1 MSYIREETGTIII
14 SDGRVYATFKQEPIT
29 ENDVCNICALRYDCK
44 SEVGR
49 MDYRSLCEANESF
62 QGCFFKEVKPSTKL
76 TIFDVA
82 AQQNIH
88 EACDSMCFDEFEL

>member
-14 SDGRVYATFKQEPIT
+14 SGGRVYATFKQEPVVD
-29 ENDVCNICALRYDCK
+29 NDVCQLCALKYECITEYCNMRYHD
-44 SEVGR
+44 
-49 MDYRSLCEANESF
+49 LCEANESC
-62 QGCFFKEVKPSTKL
+62 QEVFFLEVKPSTKL

-88 EACDSMCFDEFEL
+88 EACDSMCFDELEL

>member
-14 SDGRVYATFKQEPIT
+14 SDGRVYATFKQEPVIVG
-29 ENDVCNICALRYDCK
+29 DVCKLCDLRHDCK
-44 SEVGR
+44 SEQDRNNYGE
-49 MDYRSLCEANESF
+49 LCEANESF

-82 AQQNIH
+82 TDQNLN
-88 EACDSMCFDEFEL
+88 EACDAMCWIDREL

>member
-14 SDGRVYATFKQEPIT
+14 TGGRVYATFKQEPVV
-29 ENDVCNICALRYDCK
+29 ENDVCQLCELQDDCK
-44 SEVGR
+44 GEKGR
-49 MDYRSLCEANESF
+49 LDYRKLCEANECF

-82 AQQNIH
+82 AQQDIH
-88 EACDSMCFDEFEL
+88 EACDAMSFEEREL

>member
-14 SDGRVYATFKQEPIT
+14 SEGRVYASFKQEPVT
-29 ENDVCNICALRYDCK
+29 ENDVCCLCDLQDKCKGEKGRLDLRK
-44 SEVGR
+44 
-49 MDYRSLCEANESF
+49 LCEANESF
-62 QGCFFKEVKPSTKL
+62 QEVFFHEVKPSTKL

-88 EACDSMCFDEFEL
+88 EACDAMCFAVKEL